1 MAKVRLTKNDLKTQ
15 RDALKRFKR
24 FLPTLELKKKQ
35 LIQEIKRIEDM
46 ATELDQHIQQGRDRM
61 SRFARLLSE
70 EVGLLD
76 LVRLKQ
82 VLTRPGNIAGVPIPL
97 FVDTEIELNQYNLF
111 ETPLWVDAAVEQ
123 IVKLLHA
130 LAERGIIEQQLVLLR
145 RELKTTI
152 QRVNLFEKIKI
163 PECKNNIRR
172 IQIYLGDQQTNSV
185 VRGKISKVKLCRA
198 AAA

>member
-35 LIQEIKRIEDM
+35 LIQEIKKIEDM
-46 ATELDQHIQQGRDRM
+46 AIELDQHIQQGRDRM
-61 SRFARLLSE
+61 ARFARLLSE

-97 FVDTEIELNQYNLF
+97 FVDTEIELNHYNLF
-111 ETPLWVDAAVEQ
+111 EMPLWVDAAVEQ

-198 AAA
+198 AAT

>member
-35 LIQEIKRIEDM
+35 LIQEIKKIEDM
-46 ATELDQHIQQGRDRM
+46 ATELDQHIQQGRERM
-61 SRFARLLSE
+61 ARFARLLSE

-97 FVDTEIELNQYNLF
+97 FADTEIELNHYNLF
-111 ETPLWVDAAVEQ
+111 EMPLWVDAAVEQ

-130 LAERGIIEQQLVLLR
+130 LAERGVIEQQLVLLR

>member
-35 LIQEIKRIEDM
+35 LIQEIKKIEDM
-46 ATELDQHIQQGRDRM
+46 AAELDQHIQQGRNRM
-61 SRFARLLSE
+61 ARFARLLSE
-70 EVGLLD
+70 DVGLLD

-82 VLTRPGNIAGVPIPL
+82 ILTRPGNIAGVSIPL
-97 FVDTEIELNQYNLF
+97 FVDTEIELNHYNLF
-111 ETPLWVDAAVEQ
+111 EMPLWVDAAVEQ

-130 LAERGIIEQQLVLLR
+130 LAERGILEQQLVLLR